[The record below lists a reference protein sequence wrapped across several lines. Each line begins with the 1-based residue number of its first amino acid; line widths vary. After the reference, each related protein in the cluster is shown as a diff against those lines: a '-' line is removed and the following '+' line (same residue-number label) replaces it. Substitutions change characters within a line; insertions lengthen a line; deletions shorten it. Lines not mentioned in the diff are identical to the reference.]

1 MDDYMDTETMDTV
14 QMCDSEEDARK
25 AIGYFVN
32 KLDQLEYPS
41 SKLKSMLKDKILVV
55 KFYWKSN
62 LGS

>member
-55 KFYWKSN
+55 KFY
-62 LGS
+62 